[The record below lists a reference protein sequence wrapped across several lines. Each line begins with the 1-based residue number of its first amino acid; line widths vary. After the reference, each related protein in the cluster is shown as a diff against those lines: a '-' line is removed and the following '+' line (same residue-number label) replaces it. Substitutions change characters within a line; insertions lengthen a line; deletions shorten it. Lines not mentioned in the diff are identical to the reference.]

1 MAAQRLRV
9 GVLFGSRSVEHDV
22 SIVTAVQAMAAMDRA
37 KYEVIPIYVTKAG
50 RWLTGEA
57 LAHLDTYRAP
67 QDLKPA
73 LRAYLSPE
81 PQDGVLVQP
90 RSWGQRLLRQVQELR
105 LDVAFPCMHGTH
117 GEDGTLQG
125 LLELANVPY
134 VGTGVVGSAVGMD
147 KIIMKAA
154 FAAAGLPLL
163 PYRWFR
169 RSQWENEPES
179 VLEQIER
186 ELTYPLFVK
195 PANLGSSIGI
205 SQARNRDELE
215 AGLAIAAQYDRRLLV
230 EQALEDAIEI
240 NCSVL
245 GNDDPHPSVCE
256 QPVPWAEFLSYED
269 KYLRSGDKAAGMA
282 SIDRRIPAPIP
293 AQLTQRIQAAAVT
306 AFRATDCAGV
316 ARVDLLV
323 DDPARAAPSAENP
336 KRAALAAEANGA
348 FYVNEINTIPG
359 SLSFYLWE
367 ASGLSYP
374 ELIDRLIA
382 LALERHQDKQR
393 TITTFE
399 STVLAHAAG
408 SSPKHGAPQPG
419 GPDQPSR

>member
-1 MAAQRLRV
+1 MAVQRLRV

-37 KYEVIPIYVTKAG
+37 KYEVIPIYVTKEG

-57 LAHLDTYRAP
+57 LAHLDTYRDP
-67 QDLKPA
+67 QGLKPA

-147 KIIMKAA
+147 KIMMKAA

-169 RSQWENEPES
+169 RSQWECGPEAM
-179 VLEQIER
+179 LAEIKR
-186 ELTYPLFVK
+186 NLAYPLFVK

-215 AGLAIAAQYDRRLLV
+215 AALAIAAQYDRRLLV
-230 EQALEDAIEI
+230 EQALEGAIEI

-245 GNDDPHPSVCE
+245 GNDDPQPSVCE

-269 KYLRSGDKAAGMA
+269 KYLRGGGKAAGMA

-293 AQLTQRIQAAAVT
+293 DELAQRIQAAAVT

-323 DDPARAAPSAENP
+323 D
-336 KRAALAAEANGA
+336 EANGA

-382 LALERHQDKQR
+382 LALERHRDKQR

-408 SSPKHGAPQPG
+408 SSLKQG
-419 GPDQPSR
+419 GPQPSRPDEPSR

>member
-1 MAAQRLRV
+1 MATQRLRV

-37 KYEVIPIYVTKAG
+37 KYEVIPIYVTKEG
-50 RWLTGEA
+50 RWLTGKS
-57 LAHLDTYRAP
+57 LAHLDTYRDL

-90 RSWGQRLLRQVQELR
+90 RNWRRRLLRQVQELR
-105 LDVAFPCMHGTH
+105 LDVAFPCLHGTH

-163 PYRWFR
+163 PYRWFP
-169 RSQWENEPES
+169 RSQWESEPDT
-179 VLEQIER
+179 VLAETER
-186 ELTYPLFVK
+186 DLTYPLFVK

-230 EQALEDAIEI
+230 EQALKGAIEI

-245 GNDDPHPSVCE
+245 GNDDPQPSVCE
-256 QPVPWAEFLSYED
+256 QPLPWEEFLSYED
-269 KYLRSGDKAAGMA
+269 KYLRGGDKAAGMA
-282 SIDRRIPAPIP
+282 STNRRIPAPITD
-293 AQLTQRIQAAAVT
+293 QLTQRIQAAAVT

-323 DDPARAAPSAENP
+323 D
-336 KRAALAAEANGA
+336 EANAA

-374 ELIDRLIA
+374 KLIDRLIA
-382 LALERHQDKQR
+382 LALERHRDKQR

-408 SSPKHGAPQPG
+408 SSLKQGGPQPDG
-419 GPDQPSR
+419 ADEPSR

>member
-1 MAAQRLRV
+1 MATQRLRV

-37 KYEVIPIYVTKAG
+37 KYEVVPIYVTKEG
-50 RWLTGEA
+50 HWLTGEA
-57 LAHLDTYRAP
+57 LAQLDSYRDP
-67 QDLKPA
+67 QGLKPA
-73 LRAYLSPE
+73 VRAYLSPE
-81 PQDGVLVQP
+81 PQDGVLIQP
-90 RSWGQRLLRQVQELR
+90 RSWGRRLLRRVQELQ

-117 GEDGTLQG
+117 GEDGALQG

-134 VGTGVVGSAVGMD
+134 IGTGVVGSAVGMD
-147 KIIMKAA
+147 KIMMKAA

-169 RSQWENEPES
+169 RSQWEREPAT
-179 VLEQIER
+179 VLAEIER
-186 ELTYPLFVK
+186 DLTYPLFVK

-205 SQARNRDELE
+205 SQASNRDELE

-230 EQALEDAIEI
+230 EQALEGTIEI

-245 GNDDPHPSVCE
+245 GNDDPQPSVCE

-269 KYLRSGDKAAGMA
+269 KYLRGGGKAAGMA
-282 SIDRRIPAPIP
+282 STDRRIPAPISD
-293 AQLTQRIQAAAVT
+293 QLTQRIQAAAVA

-323 DDPARAAPSAENP
+323 DGAGVD
-336 KRAALAAEANGA
+336 EADAA

-382 LALERHQDKQR
+382 LALERHRDKQR

-399 STVLAHAAG
+399 STVLTHAAG
-408 SSPKHGAPQPG
+408 SSLKQGGPQPG
-419 GPDQPSR
+419 GADGPNR

>member
-1 MAAQRLRV
+1 MATQRLRV

-37 KYEVIPIYVTKAG
+37 KYEVIPIYVTKEG

-57 LAHLDTYRAP
+57 LAHLDTYRDP
-67 QDLKPA
+67 QGLKPV

-90 RSWGQRLLRQVQELR
+90 GSWRRRLLRQVQDLR

-134 VGTGVVGSAVGMD
+134 VGAGVVGSAVGMD

-154 FAAAGLPLL
+154 FAAADLPLL

-169 RSQWENEPES
+169 RSQWESEPET
-179 VLEQIER
+179 VLAEIER
-186 ELTYPLFVK
+186 DLTYPLFVK

-230 EQALEDAIEI
+230 EQALEGAIEI

-245 GNDDPHPSVCE
+245 GNDDPQPSVCE

-269 KYLRSGDKAAGMA
+269 KYLRGGGKAAGMA
-282 SIDRRIPAPIP
+282 SIDRRIPAPI
-293 AQLTQRIQAAAVT
+293 ADQLTQRIQAAAVT

-323 DDPARAAPSAENP
+323 DDTARAAPSTENS
-336 KRAALAAEANGA
+336 KSAALAAEAHAA

-374 ELIDRLIA
+374 ALIDRLIA

-393 TITTFE
+393 IIKTFE
-399 STVLAHAAG
+399 STVLAQAAG
-408 SSPKHGAPQPG
+408 SSLKQGGPQPG
-419 GPDQPSR
+419 GADEPSR

>member
-1 MAAQRLRV
+1 MATQRLRV

-37 KYEVIPIYVTKAG
+37 KYEVVPIYVTKTG
-50 RWLTGEA
+50 QWLTGEA
-57 LAHLDTYRAP
+57 LAQLDSYRDP
-67 QDLKPA
+67 QGLKPA
-73 LRAYLSPE
+73 VRAYLSPE
-81 PQDGVLVQP
+81 PQDGALVQP
-90 RSWGQRLLRQVQELR
+90 RSWGGRLLRRVQELR

-117 GEDGTLQG
+117 GEDGALQG

-163 PYRWFR
+163 PYCWFR
-169 RSQWENEPES
+169 RSQWESAPQT
-179 VLEQIER
+179 VLAQIER
-186 ELTYPLFVK
+186 HLTYPLFVK

-205 SQARNRDELE
+205 SQARSRDELE

-230 EQALEDAIEI
+230 EQALEGAIEI

-245 GNDDPHPSVCE
+245 GNDDPQPSVCE

-269 KYLRSGDKAAGMA
+269 KYLRGGGKAAGMA
-282 SIDRRIPAPIP
+282 STDRRIPAPI
-293 AQLTQRIQAAAVT
+293 ADQLTQRIQAAAVA

-323 DDPARAAPSAENP
+323 DGAGVDE
-336 KRAALAAEANGA
+336 AEAA

-367 ASGLSYP
+367 ASGLSYA

-382 LALERHQDKQR
+382 LALERHEDKQR

-408 SSPKHGAPQPG
+408 SGLKRGAAG
-419 GPDQPSR
+419 GPEDQAR

>member
-1 MAAQRLRV
+1 M
-9 GVLFGSRSVEHDV
+9 
-22 SIVTAVQAMAAMDRA
+22 
-37 KYEVIPIYVTKAG
+37 
-50 RWLTGEA
+50 
-57 LAHLDTYRAP
+57 
-67 QDLKPA
+67 
-73 LRAYLSPE
+73 
-81 PQDGVLVQP
+81 LVQP

-169 RSQWENEPES
+169 RSQWEHEPAT

-205 SQARNRDELE
+205 SQARNGDELE
-215 AGLAIAAQYDRRLLV
+215 AALAIAAQYDRRLLV
-230 EQALEDAIEI
+230 EQALEGAIEI

-245 GNDDPHPSVCE
+245 GNDDPQPSVCE

-269 KYLRSGDKAAGMA
+269 KYLRGGARRRVWRALTGA
-282 SIDRRIPAPIP
+282 SRR
-293 AQLTQRIQAAAVT
+293 
-306 AFRATDCAGV
+306 
-316 ARVDLLV
+316 
-323 DDPARAAPSAENP
+323 PS
-336 KRAALAAEANGA
+336 R
-348 FYVNEINTIPG
+348 
-359 SLSFYLWE
+359 S
-367 ASGLSYP
+367 
-374 ELIDRLIA
+374 
-382 LALERHQDKQR
+382 
-393 TITTFE
+393 
-399 STVLAHAAG
+399 
-408 SSPKHGAPQPG
+408 SSPNVFRRRP
-419 GPDQPSR
+419 

>member
-1 MAAQRLRV
+1 MAVQRLRV

-37 KYEVIPIYVTKAG
+37 KYEVIPIYVTKEG

-57 LAHLDTYRAP
+57 LAHLDTYRDP
-67 QDLKPA
+67 QGLKPA

-147 KIIMKAA
+147 KIMMKAA

-169 RSQWENEPES
+169 RSQWECEPEAM
-179 VLEQIER
+179 LAEIKR
-186 ELTYPLFVK
+186 NLAYPLFVK

-215 AGLAIAAQYDRRLLV
+215 AALAIAAQYDRRLLV
-230 EQALEDAIEI
+230 EQALEGAIEI

-245 GNDDPHPSVCE
+245 GNDDPQPSVCE

-269 KYLRSGDKAAGMA
+269 KYLRGGGKAAGMA

-293 AQLTQRIQAAAVT
+293 DELAQRIQAAAVT

-323 DDPARAAPSAENP
+323 D
-336 KRAALAAEANGA
+336 EANGA

-382 LALERHQDKQR
+382 LALERHRDKQR

-408 SSPKHGAPQPG
+408 SSLKQG
-419 GPDQPSR
+419 GPQPSRPDEPSR